1 MSKPFFQACLRLMM
15 YQFKSSFP
23 PLKVLAPFLTTSLFS
38 FGPIVC
44 LVIVFPFEVSRSHR
58 FPVSDELSVRIASHC
73 IVFGKKV
80 ILRINSLSKTWLAAS
95 HVFVVKTI

>member
-58 FPVSDELSVRIASHC
+58 FPVSDELSVRIAFHC
-73 IVFGKKV
+73 IVFGRMK
-80 ILRINSLSKTWLAAS
+80 IFRIGSLSNARLAAS
-95 HVFVVKTI
+95 HVFVM